1 MSAPLDDLM
10 GNAITE
16 HIIDDASIPDDD
28 LQISVVDDRP
38 EEDRVETRTEDSLP
52 HDDSASEIEE
62 VGGRAQ
68 KRINKLKYEYHEE
81 RRSKESAQRM
91 SEEAVLYAE
100 QLSRENQNLKSLLQQ
115 GEHVLLSEMKSRA
128 DSDMEKAKIEY
139 KTAYESGD
147 PEKLV
152 DAQEILTRSQ
162 YDKEIAARNV
172 PQMQNMPSAPP
183 LRQQQAPPP
192 PVDPKLRSWLGDNE
206 WFGKDKEMTSFAY
219 GVHEKLVTS
228 DGVDPTSD
236 EYYGRIDRRLRQ
248 VFPEKFGDGMGAEE
262 PAASPRTTTVVASA
276 TRSSGRPRKVQLTS
290 TQVALAKRLGITPEQ
305 YAKQLLK
312 EG

>member
-28 LQISVVDDRP
+28 LEISIVDDRP
-38 EEDRVETRTEDSLP
+38 EEDRVETRSEDSLP
-52 HDDSASEIEE
+52 PGDSESEVEE

-91 SEEAVLYAE
+91 SEEAVLYAD

-115 GEHVLLSEMKSRA
+115 GEKVLLSEMKSRA
-128 DSDMEKAKIEY
+128 DSDMEKAKIDY

-162 YDKEIAARNV
+162 YDKEVAARNV
-172 PQMQNMPSAPP
+172 PQMQNIPPAPP
-183 LRQQQAPPP
+183 LQQQQAASPP
-192 PVDPKLRSWLGDNE
+192 PVDPKLKSWLGDNE
-206 WFGKDKEMTSFAY
+206 WFGEDKEMTSFAY

-228 DGVDPTSD
+228 DGVDPRSD
-236 EYYGRIDRRLRQ
+236 EYYGRIDKRLRQ
-248 VFPEKFGDGMGAEE
+248 VFPETEWVRRSPLRVPELQRWWPRRQDRRVG
-262 PAASPRTTTVVASA
+262 PAKCSSPP
-276 TRSSGRPRKVQLTS
+276 PR
-290 TQVALAKRLGITPEQ
+290 
-305 YAKQLLK
+305 
-312 EG
+312 